1 MDREE
6 MKQVITSCELFEG
19 LDENDI
25 DKIISLC
32 REKTFNVGEYI
43 FHQGDS
49 GEHLYIIIEGQVML
63 ERSINLGA
71 RKGIVS
77 MGILGKGDVLGSWS
91 LLLDRSSFLLS
102 STLCKKTTRT
112 LAMNGADL
120 RSLMLK
126 NKDFGFN
133 VLEKLCF
140 LLKDRIQAIFGAM
153 EKI

>member
-6 MKQVITSCELFEG
+6 MKQVIASCELFDG
-19 LDENDI
+19 LEKSDI
-25 DKIISLC
+25 DKIINLC

-49 GEHLYIIIEGQVML
+49 GKHLYIIIEGQVML
-63 ERSINLGA
+63 ERSINLGT

-77 MGILGKGDVLGSWS
+77 MGILGQGHVLGSWS
-91 LLLDRSSFLLS
+91 LLLDRSSLLLS
-102 STLCKKTTRT
+102 STVCQKTTRT
-112 LAMNGADL
+112 LTMSGADL
-120 RSLMLK
+120 RNLMLINK
-126 NKDFGFN
+126 NFGFN

-140 LLKDRIQAIFGAM
+140 LLKGRIQTAFGAM

>member
-6 MKQVITSCELFEG
+6 MKQVIASCELFDRLEKS
-19 LDENDI
+19 DI
-25 DKIISLC
+25 DKIINLC

-63 ERSINLGA
+63 ERSINLGV

-77 MGILGKGDVLGSWS
+77 MGILGQGHVLGSWS
-91 LLLDRSSFLLS
+91 LLLDRSSLLLS
-102 STLCKKTTRT
+102 STLCQKTTRT
-112 LAMNGADL
+112 LAMRGADL
-120 RSLMLK
+120 RNLMLT

-140 LLKDRIQAIFGAM
+140 LLKDRIQAAFGAM

>member
-6 MKQVITSCELFEG
+6 MKQVIASCELFEE
-19 LDENDI
+19 LENSDI
-25 DKIISLC
+25 DKIINLC

-49 GEHLYIIIEGQVML
+49 GEHLYIIIEGEVML
-63 ERSINLGA
+63 ERAINLGI

-77 MGILGKGDVLGSWS
+77 MGILGQGHVLGSWS
-91 LLLDRSSFLLS
+91 LLLDRSSLLLS
-102 STLCKKTTRT
+102 STLCQKTTRT
-112 LAMNGADL
+112 LAMRGADL
-120 RSLMLK
+120 RNLMLI

-133 VLEKLCF
+133 ILEKLCF
-140 LLKDRIQAIFGAM
+140 LLKDRIQAAFGAM